1 MSNGGRA
8 GCTPDEARSSIQEE
22 SPDMAVEAYELTLRT
37 LTIDELREIFS
48 LAVNVQMMGQ
58 RLEKLVSPLLN
69 GDGLDPEPE

>member
-1 MSNGGRA
+1 
-8 GCTPDEARSSIQEE
+8 
-22 SPDMAVEAYELTLRT
+22 MAVEAYELTLRT